1 MKPKFCALVQMQRIP
16 RLLNQMMT
24 AVEGLLLPPLPL
36 LNLAV
41 IPPDQTLLAMDTQTN
56 TQTKMPRI
64 YPTCPMTA
72 QSMNVKA
79 AVPCPA
85 TLQSLTA
92 SLRGGVLINSSKST
106 LPDGVNQCL
115 VLETSCTAPV
125 RVGRM
130 FGKAGSGEQKI
141 SPASPQNR
149 MHSALPPTSLRGAVT
164 LFWRL
169 LQM

>member
-1 MKPKFCALVQMQRIP
+1 MQTQRIP
-16 RLLNQMMT
+16 RLLNQNHQMMT
-24 AVEGLLLPPLPL
+24 AVEGLLLHPRPP

-41 IPPDQTLLAMDTQTN
+41 ILPDQTLLAMDTQTN
-56 TQTKMPRI
+56 TQMQMPTKI

-72 QSMNVKA
+72 PSMNVKA
-79 AVPCPA
+79 SVPCPA

-92 SLRGGVLINSSKST
+92 SLRGVVLINSSKST
-106 LPDGVNQCL
+106 LPDGVNRCL

-141 SPASPQNR
+141 SPASPQNL